1 MKKILLSIGW
11 VLCATFL
18 YAQVETDP
26 AIEEVLEEVDVVET
40 ALPPSSNPDA
50 FRTAPAP
57 VAMRPVQQDQWQK
70 ATSTLNYS
78 DDVPK
83 EEESSKRKRREMPN
97 WNWDGGF
104 WLGVLQVL
112 AVIVLVSLIGWVIY
126 QSIQSPT
133 NSVIRSQDGSVITL
147 DNLDAYIQET
157 DLERFLRE
165 ALTNHNYTQATR
177 IYYLQII
184 KKLSAEEAIHWSREK
199 TNRDYLRE
207 MSSHPQSNQF
217 RAATHTYESVW
228 YGNEIVDTT
237 RFSQIEGEMKGM
249 LVTG

>member
-26 AIEEVLEEVDVVET
+26 AMEEVLEEVDVVET

-50 FRTAPAP
+50 FSTAPAP

-70 ATSTLNYS
+70 AASSLNYS

-83 EEESSKRKRREMPN
+83 QEKAAKPRDRQMPN
-97 WNWDGGF
+97 WNWDGAF
-104 WLGVLQVL
+104 WLGFLRVL
-112 AVIVLVSLIGWVIY
+112 AIIILVSLIGWVIY
-126 QSIQSPT
+126 QAVQTPS
-133 NSVIRSQDGSVITL
+133 NSVVRSQDGSVITL

-228 YGNEIVDTT
+228 YGNEVVDTA
-237 RFSQIEGEMKGM
+237 RFSQIEGEMKGL
-249 LVTG
+249 LVN